1 MWLYQRG
8 LPSILRDQAACV
20 KAALHLARTTR
31 LLLTAA
37 LLLAALGLSLARL
50 WLLPEVDAYRQSLQA
65 TLSQHLGQPLRI
77 AGLSAHMRGF
87 YPELVLSDVAVVDHS
102 GAIRV
107 WLGQIHVG
115 LDLPRGLFRGDWRSD
130 WITLHGSELALVR
143 RGNGEI
149 ELEGLQTG
157 AAGMPPWLF
166 GYGRFELQNCRVRWR
181 DESRDGAGLE
191 FSRVDLAIANR
202 GRHHHIALDLARRER
217 EAGRLRLIADLKGD
231 MEQPEQ
237 LAGRIF
243 LQGWGVQPQAWPLP
257 EAAGYAWRSGT
268 ADWRLWADWRDGA
281 LQQLGG
287 WLALAEPRLVRHDDA
302 LGEIPFGLAR
312 LESQFRWQGNAQ
324 GWLLQ
329 TLQTRLNLDGRPWP
343 ESRFSLAYQNGTLQA
358 AADYVRLDELN
369 ALAQTLALPELAAWR
384 DAGLRGELRGL
395 SLAATP
401 DAPAGQPRYGLCGDF
416 QGLGLNAR
424 QDWPGLSGLSG
435 RLCGNELAAHI
446 DLAAGPGE
454 IALTPLFRAP
464 QAYQQIRGP
473 LDWQRH
479 GESWAVASSGL
490 YLETP
495 YGALH
500 NRFRLSQ
507 AAGAASPFLDWQ
519 ADIQSGDMRG
529 VPHYL
534 PAQIMP
540 ADAVAWLDAAFLS
553 GRFVGGQARLQG
565 PLAAY
570 PFNGGEGQF
579 VVDVDVA
586 DAELRF
592 AQGWQALAG
601 LSGHLHF
608 EGDGLAVRGAQGRLG
623 ETQVSD
629 LAVVIDHMAPDGYLS
644 LAGRVEGSLP
654 QVLDYFAQTPKSG
667 IVSALRDYTDMA
679 GHADIDLL
687 LGYDFSADA
696 ANAVQTRGEVRLAN
710 GRVRLLDSG
719 APGGPAAP
727 RTPDLSIDGLAG
739 RVSFENSRLSSDT
752 LHAHLLGAPATFKLE
767 GDGHRL
773 KLHGEGQAGIAKLAA
788 WQPAPA
794 WEHIQGEAGYRLEL
808 DLPQDLAADGAAPAL
823 SLFADLADTA
833 IDLPPPLGK
842 AAALPATL
850 RLNFNKDAAGLG
862 LQADYNG
869 LAKLQARLGRDSEG
883 RWHSDS
889 GELAL
894 GETALTAPAPGWRIS
909 GRLGAVPLDAWWK
922 LWNGQ
927 PSATAYGNQLRRIDL
942 SLAQPSWEGQTWGAV
957 AVNLQHDADGW
968 SGTLDS
974 PFAAGSLRWPANLAQ
989 APISL
994 DLQRINLPA
1003 QSTWQTLARSA
1014 QTRLAPLDP
1023 ATVPPLVLHS
1033 KQVLRQNH
1041 DLGRLDCSLARLPA
1055 GLSLKP
1061 CTLNADGLQTELDGE
1076 WLRNGGKDSSR
1087 LNGKI
1092 KAKDLGQLLEHLGF
1106 GDEVAETPAKVKFAL
1121 NWPDAPQHVAAAKL
1135 NGEVAVQLNQGRLR
1149 HVDPGVG
1156 RALGL
1161 FNIETLKRRLLLDFS
1176 DVFDEGLAYDS
1187 VRGEFAIS
1195 NGVAT
1200 TRNLLIDGPSARIFV
1215 SGEADLANRTLN
1227 QLITVIPRTSLAWPI
1242 FGTLAGGPAVGAAV
1256 LLAQQLVGEKLEGI
1270 TASQYA
1276 ARGGWDDPTVVL
1288 LSRNT
1293 PLDVLLRAW
1302 QNVKSLSGFA
1312 EPEESKE

>member
-1 MWLYQRG
+1 MKL
-8 LPSILRDQAACV
+8 
-20 KAALHLARTTR
+20 ALHLARTTR
-31 LLLTAA
+31 LLMTAA
-37 LLLAALGLSLARL
+37 LLLAALGLTLARL

-87 YPELVLSDVAVVDHS
+87 YPELVLSDVALADHS

-115 LDLPRGLFRGDWRSD
+115 LDLPRGLLRGDWRTD
-130 WITLHGSELALVR
+130 WISLHGADLSLVR
-143 RGNGEI
+143 RGNGDI
-149 ELEGLQTG
+149 ELEGIETG
-157 AAGMPPWLF
+157 GEGMPPWLF

-181 DESRDGAGLE
+181 DESANGINLDFAD
-191 FSRVDLAIANR
+191 VDLAIANR
-202 GRHHHIALDLARRER
+202 GRHHHIALDLTRSER

-231 MEQPEQ
+231 MEQPAQ
-237 LAGRIF
+237 LAGKIF
-243 LQGWGVQPQAWPLP
+243 LQGVDIRPQAWPLP
-257 EAAGYAWRSGT
+257 ETAGYAWTSGT
-268 ADWRLWADWRDGA
+268 ANLRLWADWRDGA

-287 WLALAEPRLVRHDDA
+287 QLALDKPQ
-302 LGEIPFGLAR
+302 LAWR
-312 LESQFRWQGNAQ
+312 DSTAQRESQLALDGLDGSFHWQRQAD

-329 TLQTRLNLDGRPWP
+329 AIQLKPSLDGNPWP
-343 ESRFSLAYQNGTLQA
+343 ESRFSLAQQNGTWHA
-358 AADYVRLDELN
+358 AADYLRLDDLN
-369 ALAQTLALPELAAWR
+369 TLAHALLPESSAWR
-384 DAGLRGELRGL
+384 GLGLRGELRSL
-395 SLAATP
+395 SLVANP
-401 DAPAGQPRYGLCGDF
+401 DAQEGQARYGLCGDF

-424 QDWPGLSGLSG
+424 HNGPGLSGLSG
-435 RLCGNELAAHI
+435 RLCGNDLAAHI
-446 DLAAGPGE
+446 DLAAGPGA
-454 IALTPLFRAP
+454 IALNQWFRAP
-464 QAYQQIRGP
+464 LAYQQARGP
-473 LDWQRH
+473 LDWRRR
-479 GESWAVASSGL
+479 GKSWAVSSDGL

-507 AAGAASPFLDWQ
+507 ASGEASPVLAWQ
-519 ADIQSGDMRG
+519 AEIQGGDMRG

-534 PAQIMP
+534 PAHIMP
-540 ADAVAWLDAAFLS
+540 ENAVAWLDAAFLS

-570 PFNGGEGQF
+570 PFNNGEGQF
-579 VVDVDVA
+579 LVDVDVA

-592 AQGWQALAG
+592 AQGWQPLTG
-601 LSGHLHF
+601 LSGHLRF
-608 EGDGLAVRGAQGRLG
+608 EGDGLAVSAAQGRLG

-629 LAVVIDHMAPDGYLS
+629 LSVAIGHMAPDGYLS

-654 QVLDYFAQTPKSG
+654 QVLDYFAHTPKSA
-667 IVSALRDYTDMA
+667 IVATLRDYTEMA
-679 GHADIDLL
+679 GQTGIDLL
-687 LGYDFSADA
+687 LGYDFAADEADA
-696 ANAVQTRGEVRLAN
+696 LQTRGTVRLAQ
-710 GRVRLLDSG
+710 GRVRLLNSG
-719 APGGPAAP
+719 ASGESAAKSS
-727 RTPDLSIDGLAG
+727 TDLSADGLAG
-739 RVSFENSRLSSDT
+739 QIGFENTRIAGDA
-752 LHAHLLGAPATFKLE
+752 LHAHVLGNPATFKLA

-773 KLHGEGQAGIAKLAA
+773 TLQAESQADIAKLAA
-788 WQPAPA
+788 WQPAAA
-794 WEHIQGEAGYRLEL
+794 WERLKGEMGYKLEL
-808 DLPQDLAADGAAPAL
+808 SLPQDLAADGQPPAL
-823 SLFADLADTA
+823 SVLADLAGTA
-833 IDLPPPLGK
+833 VELPPPLGK
-842 AAALPATL
+842 AAGTPATL
-850 RLNFNKDAAGLG
+850 RLNFGKDSAGLL

-869 LAKLQARLGRDSEG
+869 LAKLQARLARDGEG
-883 RWHSDS
+883 RWNSDS

-894 GETALTAPAPGWRIS
+894 GEAALKPLEPGWRLS

-922 LWNGQ
+922 LWSEQ
-927 PSATAYGNQLRRIDL
+927 PAAPAYGGKMRRIDL
-942 SLAQPSWEGQTWGAV
+942 SLTQPSWEGQTGGAV
-957 AVNLQHDADGW
+957 AVNLQRDADGW
-968 SGTLDS
+968 NGTLDT
-974 PFAAGSLRWPANLAQ
+974 PFAAGSLRWPNDPART
-989 APISL
+989 PINL
-994 DLQRINLPA
+994 DLQRLNLPTPSA
-1003 QSTWQTLARSA
+1003 WQTLARSA

-1023 ATVPPLVLHS
+1023 AAVPPLALRS
-1033 KQVLRQNH
+1033 KQLWRQNH
-1041 DLGRLDCSLARLPA
+1041 NLGQLDCSLGRLPA
-1055 GLSLKP
+1055 GVSLKP
-1061 CTLNADGLQTELDGE
+1061 CTLNAEGLQTELEGE
-1076 WLRNGGKDSSR
+1076 WLRHDGKDSSR

-1092 KAKDLGQLLEHLGF
+1092 KAKDLGQLLEQLGL

-1121 NWPDAPQHVAAAKL
+1121 NWQDAPQRVAAAKL

-1187 VRGEFAIS
+1187 VRGEFTIS
-1195 NGVAT
+1195 NGVAA
-1200 TRNLLIDGPSARIFV
+1200 TRNLLIDGPSARVFV
-1215 SGEADLANRTLN
+1215 SGEADMANRTLN

-1276 ARGGWDDPTVVL
+1276 VRGGWDDPTVVL